1 MRRSVSFAL
10 VCVIAFGAA
19 LQCAHAAPE
28 AGEAKPEED
37 EWAAFK
43 ELSLTHENFDEEIA
57 KHDMSAVFF
66 YAPWC
71 GHCKH
76 AKPEWV
82 KAKVLL
88 EKDNIPLFV
97 VNADEAENR
106 PLAQRVGLTGF
117 PSIFIFRK
125 STGLD
130 KPTKYEGSRSAE
142 GFASGIRKYAGPAS
156 TFLEQAPEDMM
167 SPAREGYDHTHVS
180 VFAFVEKEGSEEA
193 KAFEAAA
200 DALRGDGDFFVTAN
214 LAIAKEIHDDL
225 SVKPNT
231 LVLHRHFDGEIA
243 KSDKIGTK
251 EDVLSFVDE
260 NYAAPFLAF
269 SDMSSAVVSRVYHKD
284 GKFNVFIHADASKKD
299 EIKEWA
305 QTIGSKASEHVGNTV
320 VFDPKGDE
328 SRLKGFFGFADSVE
342 VSVGLVD
349 LQNSKKKFVMEESA
363 DLEKT
368 LAFIAKVVAGEVEPT
383 LKSAPIPATQEES
396 VKVVVGKSFEDVVL
410 GSGRNVLFK
419 IYAPWCGH
427 CKAMAPAFKEL
438 ADKLEEDEEVIIAK
452 MDGTE
457 NEIMDDRFDVRGY
470 PALFFMNS
478 EGKVE
483 SYNGGRTLDD
493 MLKYIEEHK
502 TPVSEDI
509 LKSASSAKE
518 L

>member
-1 MRRSVSFAL
+1 
-10 VCVIAFGAA
+10 
-19 LQCAHAAPE
+19 
-28 AGEAKPEED
+28 
-37 EWAAFK
+37 
-43 ELSLTHENFDEEIA
+43 
-57 KHDMSAVFF
+57 
-66 YAPWC
+66 
-71 GHCKH
+71 
-76 AKPEWV
+76 
-82 KAKVLL
+82 
-88 EKDNIPLFV
+88 
-97 VNADEAENR
+97 
-106 PLAQRVGLTGF
+106 
-117 PSIFIFRK
+117 
-125 STGLD
+125 
-130 KPTKYEGSRSAE
+130 
-142 GFASGIRKYAGPAS
+142 
-156 TFLEQAPEDMM
+156 
-167 SPAREGYDHTHVS
+167 
-180 VFAFVEKEGSEEA
+180 
-193 KAFEAAA
+193 
-200 DALRGDGDFFVTAN
+200 
-214 LAIAKEIHDDL
+214 
-225 SVKPNT
+225 
-231 LVLHRHFDGEIA
+231 
-243 KSDKIGTK
+243 
-251 EDVLSFVDE
+251 
-260 NYAAPFLAF
+260 
-269 SDMSSAVVSRVYHKD
+269 
-284 GKFNVFIHADASKKD
+284 
-299 EIKEWA
+299 
-305 QTIGSKASEHVGNTV
+305 

-328 SRLKGFFGFADSVE
+328 SRLKGFFGFADSIE
-342 VSVGLVD
+342 VSVGLVN

-438 ADKLEEDEEVIIAK
+438 ADKLEEDEEIIVAK

>member
-1 MRRSVSFAL
+1 M
-10 VCVIAFGAA
+10 G
-19 LQCAHAAPE
+19 
-28 AGEAKPEED
+28 
-37 EWAAFK
+37 
-43 ELSLTHENFDEEIA
+43 
-57 KHDMSAVFF
+57 
-66 YAPWC
+66 
-71 GHCKH
+71 
-76 AKPEWV
+76 
-82 KAKVLL
+82 
-88 EKDNIPLFV
+88 
-97 VNADEAENR
+97 
-106 PLAQRVGLTGF
+106 
-117 PSIFIFRK
+117 
-125 STGLD
+125 
-130 KPTKYEGSRSAE
+130 
-142 GFASGIRKYAGPAS
+142 
-156 TFLEQAPEDMM
+156 
-167 SPAREGYDHTHVS
+167 
-180 VFAFVEKEGSEEA
+180 
-193 KAFEAAA
+193 
-200 DALRGDGDFFVTAN
+200 
-214 LAIAKEIHDDL
+214 
-225 SVKPNT
+225 
-231 LVLHRHFDGEIA
+231 
-243 KSDKIGTK
+243 
-251 EDVLSFVDE
+251 
-260 NYAAPFLAF
+260 
-269 SDMSSAVVSRVYHKD
+269 
-284 GKFNVFIHADASKKD
+284 
-299 EIKEWA
+299 
-305 QTIGSKASEHVGNTV
+305 
-320 VFDPKGDE
+320 KGDE

-368 LAFIAKVVAGEVEPT
+368 LDLITKVVA
-383 LKSAPIPATQEES
+383 
-396 VKVVVGKSFEDVVL
+396 GKSFEDVVL